1 MTVPLRLMEIFS
13 GCWRAPAGKASPV
26 LQGWKSAPSYSDI
39 FPSAPRIQ
47 TTVRPAGGPPKTAT
61 RLCAKVG
68 AQIKQRVRGRSRDR
82 MQVVLSQI
90 SFRFRIVPRFGALSR
105 SDARSNALR
114 MQQSA
119 GAPQTT
125 PQLRFD
131 FAITGVNPVWIFKRI
146 QKCRSR
152 LSQGSRAKRFTPCVQ
167 TLRPRRFLLSCHRYG
182 LCHALLDGNKVT
194 RRVSG
199 VDLPRTRNLLLRIL
213 QHFLPLRQP
222 AHRPRNGEQHREQV
236 RFEAQRLVDDPA
248 VKINVRIQLPLDEV
262 FVLQS

>member
-82 MQVVLSQI
+82 MQVVLAQI
-90 SFRFRIVPRFGALSR
+90 SFRFRIVPRLGALSR
-105 SDARSNALR
+105 SDARSNALL

-119 GAPQTT
+119 GAPQRG
-125 PQLRFD
+125 QELRFD
-131 FAITGVNPVWIFKRI
+131 FASTGVK
-146 QKCRSR
+146 
-152 LSQGSRAKRFTPCVQ
+152 TPETDKNVCLTRQRVGH
-167 TLRPRRFLLSCHRYG
+167 PRV
-182 LCHALLDGNKVT
+182 A
-194 RRVSG
+194 
-199 VDLPRTRNLLLRIL
+199 
-213 QHFLPLRQP
+213 PLRD
-222 AHRPRNGEQHREQV
+222 
-236 RFEAQRLVDDPA
+236 EAA
-248 VKINVRIQLPLDEV
+248 
-262 FVLQS
+262 